1 MKRLRVYADTS
12 VFGGCFDEPF
22 AEASSKFFDLL
33 RDGRFP
39 LVVSAVTAEELGA
52 APEYVRAVLDRVPR
66 EHLEYHEVTAEMERL
81 RDAYL
86 NAGVL
91 AGSSDADALH
101 VAAATVLDADLIV
114 SWNFKHIVHYDK
126 IRGFNA
132 VNRLNGYK
140 LVEIYSP
147 LEVVEP

>member
-1 MKRLRVYADTS
+1 MKRPRVYADTS
-12 VFGGCFDEPF
+12 VFGGCFDEGF
-22 AEASSKFFDLL
+22 AEASSKFFDLV
-33 RDGRFP
+33 RDGRLR
-39 LVVSAVTAEELGA
+39 LVISAVTAEELGA
-52 APEYVRAVLDRVPR
+52 APEHVRAVLDRVSR

-86 NAGVL
+86 EAGVL
-91 AGSSDADALH
+91 GQTSDADALH
-101 VAAATVLDADLIV
+101 VAAATALDVDMLV